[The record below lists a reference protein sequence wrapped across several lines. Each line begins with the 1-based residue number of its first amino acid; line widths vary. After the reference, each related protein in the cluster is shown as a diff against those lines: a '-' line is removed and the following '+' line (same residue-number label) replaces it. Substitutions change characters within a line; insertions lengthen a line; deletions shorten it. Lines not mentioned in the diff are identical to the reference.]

1 MSRPAAVADAAD
13 PTPEPSSA
21 VTLSTAD
28 TTAPDGANGRGV
40 PFEYFANP
48 TPEMLAI
55 EAAIGAAYEEGRAL
69 YGDEDGDAWIA
80 ALENGTHPL
89 CRIKTAA

>member
-1 MSRPAAVADAAD
+1 MSRVPAVTDD

-21 VTLSTAD
+21 ITPSA
-28 TTAPDGANGRGV
+28 ANDARPA

-48 TPEMLAI
+48 TPAMAAL

-69 YGDEDGDAWIA
+69 YGDEDGDAWLA
-80 ALENGTHPL
+80 ALEDGTHPL
-89 CRIKTAA
+89 CRVRTAAQLPG